1 MAEKFFSE
9 AEKNRIVEAI
19 RKAELSTSGE
29 IKVHIERTCK
39 GDVLDRAVEVF
50 GMLSM
55 HNTMQS
61 NGVLFYLAVS
71 DHKFAIL
78 GDKGLNECVPDDFWN
93 QIKDHMQQ
101 LFRAGQFAQG
111 LEEGILKAGNA
122 LKTYFPYSDDD
133 INELP
138 DDLSFGPN

>member
-50 GMLSM
+50 GMLNM
-55 HNTMQS
+55 HKTMQS

-78 GDKGLNECVPDDFWN
+78 GDKGLNECVPNDFWN

-101 LFRAGQFAQG
+101 LFRDGQFAQG
-111 LEEGILKAGNA
+111 LEEGILKAGDA

>member
-9 AEKNRIVEAI
+9 AEKKRIVEAI

-50 GMLSM
+50 GMLNM
-55 HNTMQS
+55 HKTMQS

-78 GDKGLNECVPDDFWN
+78 GDKGLNECVPNDFWN

-101 LFRAGQFAQG
+101 LFRDGQFAQG
-111 LEEGILKAGNA
+111 LEEGILKAGDA

>member
-50 GMLSM
+50 GMLNM

-101 LFRAGQFAQG
+101 LFRAGRFAQG

>member
-9 AEKNRIVEAI
+9 AEKNKIVEAI

-29 IKVHIERTCK
+29 IKVHIERKCK
-39 GDVLDRAVEVF
+39 KEVLDRAAEVF
-50 GMLSM
+50 GMLNM
-55 HNTMQS
+55 HNTLQS

-122 LKTYFPYSDDD
+122 LKIYFPYSDDD